1 MENGTKERRQ
11 PLALLGWAIAL
22 ALAAPVHAETEMAE
36 DETPWIAGVIV
47 VTALAPTAPLTVET
61 DPKQPRQPVPASDG
75 ADYLKTIPG
84 FAVLR
89 NGGTNGDPV
98 LRGMFGSRLN
108 LLTNDG
114 SMVGACPARMDNALS
129 YVSPETYDALTVIKG
144 PQSVIWGPGGS
155 AGTVR
160 FERRTAPF
168 AAGEGVRGDASAL
181 VGSWGRR
188 DVLVDAAIG
197 SPTVF
202 ARATANRAE
211 SDDYQDGDG
220 NRVPSRWY
228 KWNGDFTLGWT
239 PDADTRLEATVG
251 AGDGEARYAGRSMD
265 GSQFRRESAGLRFEK
280 GGFTG
285 ALQRIEANAFYNYA
299 DHVMDNYS
307 LRTPDADGPM
317 PMPVAADVDRRT
329 TGGRVATHW
338 EWQPLKLIVGADHQ
352 RNQHRG
358 RSGMGIDT
366 YSAEPWVPDARFST
380 TGVFAETTAPLD
392 ARQRLVAG
400 ARADRAS
407 TTDQRLVA
415 GMMSMP
421 NPTANERRRD
431 TLASGFLRYERELET
446 SPVALYAGVGSVE
459 RFPDYWEL
467 FSAEMATMG
476 AVNPFRAVKPERT
489 TQLDVGAQYVGIR
502 INAWVSLYAGRVDD
516 FILFRYSEGGMM
528 GPMLQVENIDA
539 RTRGGE
545 LGVARL
551 ARLEAARHARLR
563 LGRERHPSPRAAA
576 DAAAGGPA
584 QRRLRP
590 QRLVVRRLVAPRRR
604 AGPRRSRRRQRG
616 RPRPGPQRWIRR
628 VLDQRR
634 LPLRRVGAPD
644 RWHRQPL
651 RPRLHRTPE
660 PCRRCGVWLPRRS
673 RPYQRTGP
681 HGLDQ
686 GQREV
691 LSACPEPP
699 GGRSRISVL
708 R

>member
-1 MENGTKERRQ
+1 MGNGTNERGR
-11 PLALLGWAIAL
+11 PPELLGFVIAL
-22 ALAAPVHAETEMAE
+22 MLGAPAHAETEVAA
-36 DETPWIAGVIV
+36 DDKPWTAGVIV

-114 SMVGACPARMDNALS
+114 TMVGACPARMDNALS
-129 YVSPETYDALTVIKG
+129 YVSPETYDVLTVIKG

-168 AAGEGVRGDASAL
+168 AAGAGVRGDASAL

-188 DVLVDAAIG
+188 DVLVDATIG

-211 SDDYQDGDG
+211 SDDYEDGNG

-228 KWNGDFTLGWT
+228 KWSGDFTLGWT

-265 GSQFRRESAGLRFEK
+265 GSQFRRESAGVRFEK
-280 GGFTG
+280 GGFSG

-307 LRTPDADGPM
+307 LRTPDANGPM
-317 PMPVAADVDRRT
+317 PTPVAADVDRRT

-366 YSAEPWVPDARFST
+366 YCAEPWVPDARFST
-380 TGVFAETTAPLD
+380 TGLFAETTVPLD

-431 TLASGFLRYERELET
+431 TLASAFLRYERELEA
-446 SPVALYAGVGSVE
+446 SPVAVYAGVGSVE

-467 FSAEMATMG
+467 FSSEMATMG

-489 TQLDVGAQYVGIR
+489 TQLDVGAQYVGTAV
-502 INAWVSLYAGRVDD
+502 NAWVSLYAGRADD

-528 GPMLQVENIDA
+528 GPMSQVENIEA

-545 LGVARL
+545 LGVAWRASPAWKL
-551 ARLEAARHARLR
+551 QGTLAYAWGENATDHRALPQTPPLEARLSADYARNVWSFGALW
-563 LGRERHPSPRAAA
+563 
-576 DAAAGGPA
+576 
-584 QRRLRP
+584 
-590 QRLVVRRLVAPRRR
+590 RLVAAQNRVALDEGNVVGRDLGPSAGFGVFSINGGYRFGESVRLTVGIDNLFDR
-604 AGPRRSRRRQRG
+604 AYTEHLNLAGDAAFGYPADPVRINEPG
-616 RPRPGPQRWIRR
+616 RM
-628 VLDQRR
+628 
-634 LPLRRVGAPD
+634 
-644 RWHRQPL
+644 
-651 RPRLHRTPE
+651 
-660 PCRRCGVWLPRRS
+660 VW
-673 RPYQRTGP
+673 TK
-681 HGLDQ
+681 
-686 GQREV
+686 V
-691 LSACPEPP
+691 N
-699 GGRSRISVL
+699 VKF
-708 R
+708 